1 MSTPPNA
8 QQLLLIKELFGDAQ
22 ALASRDDTFSTS
34 KAILLLDLS
43 VELMLR
49 AVVFTLVPNLSP
61 KKELHWQDLWK
72 EADAA
77 LKLRNCQLHDYA
89 PLKTLHD
96 HRNMVQHA
104 GAVYHYSQAQMHVPP
119 VEDMLNHA
127 FRDVYSL
134 DLSSYSLLGLIAN
147 DDLRKWLQ
155 DTEQLL
161 NEDRPVLAIV
171 ACEFAHRLVIGE
183 VRRSTRR
190 WWPADFKPRG
200 LDAVD
205 MVSIQSA
212 FREIRKQFEAE
223 FEALEHEVIAIGVGL
238 SILEARRFRRLS
250 GYVQLSVALDGQWY
264 INIGPD
270 RPFQENKEAA
280 EFMLGYLSRL
290 IRYIEQTFGSAL
302 QDLKIEIPLME
313 QEVVKNSVPWI

>member
-1 MSTPPNA
+1 
-8 QQLLLIKELFGDAQ
+8 
-22 ALASRDDTFSTS
+22 
-34 KAILLLDLS
+34 
-43 VELMLR
+43 
-49 AVVFTLVPNLSP
+49 
-61 KKELHWQDLWK
+61 
-72 EADAA
+72 
-77 LKLRNCQLHDYA
+77 
-89 PLKTLHD
+89 
-96 HRNMVQHA
+96 
-104 GAVYHYSQAQMHVPP
+104 
-119 VEDMLNHA
+119 
-127 FRDVYSL
+127 
-134 DLSSYSLLGLIAN
+134 
-147 DDLRKWLQ
+147 
-155 DTEQLL
+155 
-161 NEDRPVLAIV
+161 
-171 ACEFAHRLVIGE
+171 
-183 VRRSTRR
+183 
-190 WWPADFKPRG
+190 
-200 LDAVD
+200 